1 MATIRTFQEIEDQ
14 IKLLGKFAEADIEG
28 LEPEAIDL
36 YLRQLGVY
44 MASASQLNAEA
55 IYRFREASMSEI
67 TKQIA
72 KYTGEVMPASIAK
85 EYLNSAL
92 KDFEYLK
99 NLTEAVRWSLE
110 KRHAACITL
119 ISKYKEERKISN
131 FQKNA

>member
-99 NLTEAVRWSLE
+99 NITEA
-110 KRHAACITL
+110 
-119 ISKYKEERKISN
+119 
-131 FQKNA
+131 F